1 MAVKS
6 GPVAV
11 AGLRLHGFPFS
22 DSRVVSALFFIVTR
36 VTLVLFP
43 SGAKYPQYFAGAVAT
58 SAPDV
63 I

>member
-1 MAVKS
+1 VR
-6 GPVAV
+6 
-11 AGLRLHGFPFS
+11 GLRLRVRGQPNGFAFKCTRRLYLPRFS
-22 DSRVVSALFFIVTR
+22 CVTR